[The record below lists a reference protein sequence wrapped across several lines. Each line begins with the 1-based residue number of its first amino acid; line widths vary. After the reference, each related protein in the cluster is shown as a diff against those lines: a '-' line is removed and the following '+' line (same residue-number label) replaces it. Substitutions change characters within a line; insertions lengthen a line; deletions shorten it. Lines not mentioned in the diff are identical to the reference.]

1 MIDTLKSYLKE
12 SNKNLIEELI
22 YVIEENNITTIDE
35 LIKLEDEQFTINNK
49 VLNKQ
54 ERIKYA
60 SEITLSAYWDYDGL
74 TLAQIN
80 AISTLKESLTQDISD
95 NEKIYNL
102 IKLFDMTGN
111 ECLFLHEAYTL
122 ITNNKY

>member
-22 YVIEENNITTIDE
+22 YVIEENNITTVDE

-74 TLAQIN
+74 TLNKIN
-80 AISTLKESLTQDISD
+80 AISTLKESLTKDISD

-111 ECLFLHEAYTL
+111 ECLLLHEAYTL
-122 ITNNKY
+122 ITNNNY

>member
-22 YVIEENNITTIDE
+22 YVIEENNITTVDE

-74 TLAQIN
+74 TLNKIN
-80 AISTLKESLTQDISD
+80 AISTLKESLTKDISD
-95 NEKIYNL
+95 N
-102 IKLFDMTGN
+102 
-111 ECLFLHEAYTL
+111 
-122 ITNNKY
+122 

>member
-22 YVIEENNITTIDE
+22 YVIEENNITTVDE

-54 ERIKYA
+54 ERIKNIKGA
-60 SEITLSAYWDYDGL
+60 FSINNEKMLDKNEPILIIDDITSSG
-74 TLAQIN
+74 I
-80 AISTLKESLTQDISD
+80 TLKEIIVVLKKEGYKNILAIAFSTPDIW
-95 NEKIYNL
+95 N
-102 IKLFDMTGN
+102 
-111 ECLFLHEAYTL
+111 
-122 ITNNKY
+122 

>member
-22 YVIEENNITTIDE
+22 YVIEENNITTVDE

-74 TLAQIN
+74 TLNKIN
-80 AISTLKESLTQDISD
+80 AISTLKESLTKDISD

-102 IKLFDMTGN
+102 IKLFPLPWQDI
-111 ECLFLHEAYTL
+111 LVPALHIA
-122 ITNNKY
+122 

>member
-1 MIDTLKSYLKE
+1 MINTLKSHLKE

-22 YVIEENNITTIDE
+22 YVIESNNISTLEE
-35 LIKLEDEQFTINNK
+35 LSNLEEQQFTINNK

-74 TLAQIN
+74 TLKEIN
-80 AISTLKESLTQDISD
+80 KISDLKESLTKDIND

-102 IKLFDMTGN
+102 IKLFDITGN
-111 ECLFLHEAYTL
+111 ACLFLKEAYTL
-122 ITNNKY
+122 IINNKY